1 MLAKLEDYGLA
12 VRLKRMEVPMLELL
26 VDPRSAESSERS
38 LMSDALES
46 SVQIKG
52 PDKPKL
58 YYPPSRSLPV

>member
-12 VRLKRMEVPMLELL
+12 VRLKRIEVPMLELL
-26 VDPRSAESSERS
+26 ADPRFTESSERS

-52 PDKPKL
+52 SDKPKL
-58 YYPPSRSLPV
+58 

>member
-26 VDPRSAESSERS
+26 VDPRFTESSERS

-46 SVQIKG
+46 SV
-52 PDKPKL
+52 
-58 YYPPSRSLPV
+58 

>member
-26 VDPRSAESSERS
+26 VDPRFTESSERS
-38 LMSDALES
+38 LMIDALES

-52 PDKPKL
+52 SDKPKL
-58 YYPPSRSLPV
+58 

>member
-26 VDPRSAESSERS
+26 VDPRFTESSERS
-38 LMSDALES
+38 LMSDALEF

-52 PDKPKL
+52 SDKPML
-58 YYPPSRSLPV
+58 